1 VFDSN
6 KSLLLFLQ
14 RRSVGYAGSVLGT
27 ITVALLLWPFYP
39 DVRSVTAAT
48 ALLIVV
54 LLSAT
59 LWGMGPALVA
69 SVLGAV
75 YLNFFYV
82 PPALKF
88 ELRIADGDDL
98 IALVAFLVA
107 SILVGQ
113 LSSQARRRARQVQEL
128 YDELRAAFHRASQLE
143 AIRQSERLKSALLDT
158 VTHDLRTPL
167 TSIKAAS
174 TALIDVWKSG
184 GVNPGLARAAEENL
198 VGIIVQQ
205 SDRLNHFI
213 EGMIELAKIEAGEE
227 RGQQNAEL
235 SLVEEIIAAALA
247 RAADALHD
255 HLVNVECEENLST
268 TTKPKAIAQVLF
280 SLLENAGKYALPG
293 TTVRVLAARMEDGG
307 IQIAVEDEG
316 PGVPSPLREKVFEK
330 FFRSDVLERRNDRAA
345 GLGLGLAIA
354 RGIVEAYGGRIWA
367 EDRGFGASGAR
378 FVFTVP
384 VGNKVEIPLEHAV
397 LPR

>member
-1 VFDSN
+1 VFESQ
-6 KSLLLFLQ
+6 KSLSVFL
-14 RRSVGYAGSVLGT
+14 RGRFVGYFGSVAGT
-27 ITVALLLWPFYP
+27 LAVALILWPFYP

-48 ALLIVV
+48 ALLVVV

-59 LWGMGPALVA
+59 IWGMGPALVA

-82 PPALKF
+82 QPTLKF
-88 ELRIADGDDL
+88 TLRIAAGDDL

-113 LSSQARRRARQVQEL
+113 LSSRAQRRAREVQEL
-128 YDELRAAFHRASQLE
+128 YDKLRSAFDRASQME

-167 TSIKAAS
+167 TSIKAAA

-184 GVNPGLARAAEENL
+184 ASTPALARASEENL
-198 VGIIVQQ
+198 VRIIVQQ

-227 RGQQNAEL
+227 RGTQDANVSPIED
-235 SLVEEIIAAALA
+235 IIAAALA
-247 RAADALHD
+247 RAADALRELRVTVD
-255 HLVNVECEENLST
+255 CEENLNT
-268 TTKPKAIAQVLF
+268 AAKPKAIAQVLF
-280 SLLENAGKYALPG
+280 SLLENAGKYAQPG
-293 TTVRVLAARMEDGG
+293 TAVRIVATRHEAEGV
-307 IQIAVEDEG
+307 QISVEDEG
-316 PGVPSPLREKVFEK
+316 PGVPANLREKVFEK
-330 FFRSDVLERRNDRAA
+330 FFRSQVAERRPNRVE

-367 EDRGFGASGAR
+367 EDRSAGNVGAR
-378 FVFTVP
+378 FVFT
-384 VGNKVEIPLEHAV
+384 
-397 LPR
+397 LPSVSKIEMTEMEKAEAR